1 LQLTNL
7 GVVAIS
13 NHRVT
18 NCMLGHLTTLTKLRK
33 LKWHAGVICWCC
45 FLCFAMFFIEIE
57 PVDDF
62 GVTWLRVAPFLI
74 RVLVPVL
81 FPLGPLRLC

>member
-1 LQLTNL
+1 
-7 GVVAIS
+7 
-13 NHRVT
+13 
-18 NCMLGHLTTLTKLRK
+18 
-33 LKWHAGVICWCC
+33 
-45 FLCFAMFFIEIE
+45 MFFIEIE